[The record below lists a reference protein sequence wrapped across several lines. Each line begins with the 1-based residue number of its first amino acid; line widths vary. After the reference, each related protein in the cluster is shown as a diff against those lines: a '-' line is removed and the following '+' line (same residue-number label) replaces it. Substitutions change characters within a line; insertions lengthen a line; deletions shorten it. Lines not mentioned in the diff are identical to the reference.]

1 MKRVGFLLK
10 VKEGR
15 LEEYKEHHR
24 AVWPDMLEAL
34 SRNGWHNYSL
44 FMREDGLLFGY
55 FEADES
61 LAASVGGDGRRGRKP
76 PMAGDDGALLR
87 DSARRPPRPDAG
99 RARRGLPY
107 RLRQCSPLSPAR
119 EKVSACPELA
129 EGMRG
134 NQAASP

>member
-10 VKEGR
+10 VKEDR

-55 FEADES
+55 FEAEES
-61 LAASVGGDGRRGRKP
+61 LAASVAGMEDEGRKP
-76 PMAGDDGALLR
+76 PLAGDDGAILR
-87 DSARRPPRPDAG
+87 DPTRRPPGPDAG

-107 RLRQCSPLSPAR
+107 RLRRCSPLFPCAG
-119 EKVSACPELA
+119 
-129 EGMRG
+129 EG
-134 NQAASP
+134 